1 MSQTAAV
8 MTPQADKVLS
18 RKEGR
23 VGYVIYNNPE
33 RHNAVSLD
41 MWEKAFAILEDFK
54 NDPEIA
60 VVVVTGAGG
69 KAFVSG
75 ADISR
80 FEKER
85 SNEEA
90 VARYNAVVEKSYAA
104 FHEFPKPTI
113 AMIRGYCIG
122 GGMGLATCCDL
133 RICTENSTF
142 AVPAAKLGLGYAYPG
157 LKRLVDIV
165 GPSFAMEIFYTARQF
180 TAAEAQGMGLVNR
193 VVPNADLEKYV
204 SDYAA
209 MIAGNAPLTV
219 KAAKITVQEVVKE
232 DSKRDLGRSAAAVA
246 ACFKSSDYEEG
257 RKAFM
262 EKRKP
267 VFTGR

>member
-1 MSQTAAV
+1 MTV
-8 MTPQADKVLS
+8 MTDKMLS
-18 RKEGR
+18 RREGR
-23 VGYVIYNNPE
+23 VGYVIFNNPE

-41 MWEKAFAILEDFK
+41 MWEAAGEMLDEFR
-54 NDPEIA
+54 NDSGIHA
-60 VVVVTGAGG
+60 VVVTGAGG

-85 SNEEA
+85 SSEEA
-90 VARYNAVVEKSYAA
+90 VARYNSVVEKSYAA
-104 FHEFPKPTI
+104 FYEFPKPTI

-133 RICTENSTF
+133 RICTEGSKF

-157 LKRLVDIV
+157 LKRLVDVV

-180 TAAEAQGMGLVNR
+180 TAAEAAGMGLVNR
-193 VVPNADLEKYV
+193 VVADGELEQYV
-204 SDYAA
+204 KDYAET
-209 MIAGNAPLTV
+209 IAGNAPLTIKAV
-219 KAAKITVQEVVKE
+219 KVVVSEMMKDE
-232 DSKRDLGRSAAAVA
+232 SRRDLKKAQAAVD
-246 ACFKSSDYEEG
+246 ACFKSRDYEEG

-267 VFTGR
+267 VFTGT

>member
-1 MSQTAAV
+1 
-8 MTPQADKVLS
+8 MTETDKMLS
-18 RKEGR
+18 RRDGH

-41 MWEKAFAILEDFK
+41 MWEAAVRILDDFRADK
-54 NDPEIA
+54 DIG

-85 SNEEA
+85 SGEAA
-90 VARYNAVVEKSYAA
+90 VARYNAIVEKSYAA

-133 RICTENSTF
+133 RICSEGSKF

-180 TAAEAQGMGLVNR
+180 TAAEALVMGLVNR
-193 VVPNADLEKYV
+193 VVPDGELEKYV
-204 SDYAA
+204 KDYADT
-209 MIAGNAPLTV
+209 IAGNAPLTIKAV
-219 KAAKITVQEVVKE
+219 KATVAEVMKE
-232 DSKRDLGRSAAAVA
+232 DSKRDIKRSAAFVE
-246 ACFKSSDYEEG
+246 ACFKSRDYEEG

-267 VFTGR
+267 VFTGS